1 MSEFDPERVS
11 KLIQKV
17 ENSLTHTAQVTD
29 ADKLVVGVDLGTA
42 YIVLVVLDHHG
53 EPVATEMQFAQVL
66 KDGLVVDYI
75 GALNIVRQL
84 KENLETRLQVSLEK
98 AAIAMPSNTPESV
111 CKTHRY
117 VVEGAGMDVVNMLDE
132 PTAANRVLGIRN
144 GAVVDIGGGTT
155 GPSIFKDG
163 EVIYTADE
171 ATGGTHL
178 SLVLAGHYKTSF
190 EEAEEQKKDSAN
202 HRDVV
207 AIVRPVI
214 EKMGSIVHQHIQG
227 YDVKDIY
234 LVGGTTCL
242 PEFEQIVEKQTG
254 VTTWKPENP
263 FLVTPLGIAISA
275 LEAEK
280 LLAS

>member
-1 MSEFDPERVS
+1 MPEFDPERVS
-11 KLIQKV
+11 LMIQQV
-17 ENSLTHTAQVTD
+17 EASLTKTTPVNDGDT
-29 ADKLVVGVDLGTA
+29 LVVGVDLGTA
-42 YIVLVVLDHHG
+42 YIVLVVLNDQG
-53 EPVATEMQFAQVL
+53 QPVATEMQFAQVL

-75 GALNIVRQL
+75 GALTIVRQL
-84 KENLETRLQVSLEK
+84 KEKLEARLQVTLEQ

-111 CKTHRY
+111 CKTHCH
-117 VVEGAGMDVVNMLDE
+117 VVEGAGMEVINMLDE
-132 PTAANRVLGIRN
+132 PTAANRVLGIIN

-155 GPSIFKDG
+155 GLSIFRDG
-163 EVIYTADE
+163 QVIYTADE

-190 EEAEEQKKDSAN
+190 EEAEAHKKISAN

-207 AIVRPVI
+207 SIVRPVI

-227 YDVKDIY
+227 YEVENIY

-242 PEFEQIVEKQTG
+242 PEFEQIIAKQTG
-254 VTTWKPENP
+254 VSTWKPDNP

-275 LEAEK
+275 LEAQTQ
-280 LLAS
+280 

>member
-155 GPSIFKDG
+155 GLSIFKDG

>member
-1 MSEFDPERVS
+1 MPEFDPERVS
-11 KLIQKV
+11 LMIQQV
-17 ENSLTHTAQVTD
+17 EASLTNTTAVND
-29 ADKLVVGVDLGTA
+29 DDNLVVGVDLGTA
-42 YIVLVVLDHHG
+42 YIVLVVLNDQG

-75 GALNIVRQL
+75 GALTIVRQL
-84 KENLETRLQVSLEK
+84 KEKLEARLQVTLEQ

-111 CKTHRY
+111 CKTHCH
-117 VVEGAGMDVVNMLDE
+117 VVEGAGMEVINMLDE
-132 PTAANRVLGIRN
+132 PTAANRVLGIIN

-155 GPSIFKDG
+155 GLSIFRDG
-163 EVIYTADE
+163 QVIYTADE

-190 EEAEEQKKDSAN
+190 EEAEAHKKISAN

-207 AIVRPVI
+207 SIVRPVI

-227 YDVKDIY
+227 YEVENIY

-242 PEFEQIVEKQTG
+242 PEFEQIIAKQTG
-254 VTTWKPENP
+254 VSTWKPDNP

-275 LEAEK
+275 LEARTH
-280 LLAS
+280 

>member
-1 MSEFDPERVS
+1 MSEFDPEHVS
-11 KLIQKV
+11 LLIQQV
-17 ENSLTHTAQVTD
+17 ETSLSETAPVNDGDT
-29 ADKLVVGVDLGTA
+29 LVVGVDLGTA
-42 YIVLVVLDHHG
+42 YIVLVVLNRKG

-75 GALNIVRQL
+75 GALTIVRQL
-84 KENLETRLQVSLEK
+84 KEKLEARLQVSLEQ

-117 VVEGAGMDVVNMLDE
+117 VVEGAGMEVINMLDE
-132 PTAANRVLGIRN
+132 PTAANRVLGIKN

-155 GPSIFKDG
+155 GLSIFRDG

-190 EEAEEQKKDSAN
+190 EEAEELKKISAN
-202 HRDVV
+202 HYDVV
-207 AIVRPVI
+207 SIVRPVI

-227 YDVKDIY
+227 YDVENIY

-242 PEFEQIVEKQTG
+242 PEFEQIIAKQTG
-254 VTTWKPENP
+254 VNTWKPDNP

-275 LEAEK
+275 LEA
-280 LLAS
+280 LTQ